1 MKLTK
6 HTIPQ
11 ARNYQCDKCKAI
23 HCHKDMYDDRYCYD
37 CYTQGNEPI
46 PKDLK

>member
-11 ARNYQCDKCKAI
+11 ARNYQCDRCKAI
-23 HCHKDMYDDRYCYD
+23 RCHKDMYNDDICYECFD
-37 CYTQGNEPI
+37 KE
-46 PKDLK
+46 DLDGENK

>member
-11 ARNYQCDKCKAI
+11 ARNYQCNKCKSI
-23 HCHKDMYDDRYCYD
+23 HCHKDMYDEDICYECFD
-37 CYTQGNEPI
+37 EMTEI
-46 PKDLK
+46 KDKEQ